1 MFRSGQAN
9 ATLPDAVVFDFLM
22 PSTDAGVAV
31 QFAGWAVLSVG
42 SLFATRRN
50 RDLRL
55 LVLGISILVLGV
67 MTVRAVH

>member
-1 MFRSGQAN
+1 MI
-9 ATLPDAVVFDFLM
+9 DFLM

-31 QFAGWAVLSVG
+31 QFVGWAALSVG

-55 LVLGISILVLGV
+55 LAIGLSVLALGV